1 MIRLTHNDPGSP
13 VEYSCE
19 IESILHRGRSA
30 FQEIVVADSRGMGRM
45 LVLDGA
51 VQLATAD
58 AHFHHEMLAHVAL
71 HAHPAPKT
79 VAVIGGGD
87 CATANEALKHASVE
101 KLYLVE
107 IDGEIIDAAQ
117 KYFPQYA
124 AALND
129 KRTETVFMDGAE
141 FVRAPEERL
150 DVILVDTADMSGFAQ
165 SLYTA
170 DFFRSVFDALNDD
183 GIFVIPVG
191 SLIFHA
197 KAIAEVRRAVDAVF
211 PASGLYT
218 APVASWPG
226 GAWTYCVASRRHNPG
241 AAGRAVEVN
250 TRYYDAET
258 HARAFLSERN
268 ASGL

>member
-19 IESILHRGRSA
+19 IESILHRSQSA
-30 FQEIVVADSRGMGRM
+30 FQEIVVAESRGLGRM

-58 AHFHHEMLAHVAL
+58 AHFNHEMLAHVAL

-87 CATANEALKHASVE
+87 CATANEVLKHASVE

-107 IDGEIIDAAQ
+107 IDEEIIDAA
-117 KYFPQYA
+117 KSFFPEYA

-141 FVRAPEERL
+141 FVKAPECRM
-150 DVILVDTADMSGFAQ
+150 DVIMVDTADMSGFAQ
-165 SLYTA
+165 SLYTD

-183 GIFVIPVG
+183 GMFVIPVG

-197 KAIAEVRRAVDAVF
+197 KAIADVKRTVDALF

-226 GAWTYCVASRRHNPG
+226 GAWTYCVASRKHHP
-241 AAGRAVEVN
+241 AAACRAFEVK

-268 ASGL
+268 AKGC